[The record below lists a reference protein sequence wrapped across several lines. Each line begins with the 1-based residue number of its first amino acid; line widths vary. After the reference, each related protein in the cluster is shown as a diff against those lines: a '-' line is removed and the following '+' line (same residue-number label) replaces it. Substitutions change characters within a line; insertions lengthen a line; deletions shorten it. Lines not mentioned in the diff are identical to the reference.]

1 MRCAGSIAQLREG
14 RRGHAA
20 ASTLTRLSC
29 GNTLFGL
36 YAKSFLGIALVV
48 LVISLYGA
56 LGRKSGDRV
65 KAPIAQLD
73 RASDYGSEGWR
84 FESFWARPRDL
95 RGMSE

>member
-1 MRCAGSIAQLREG
+1 MAQLLEG
-14 RRGHAA
+14 SKSHTVAT
-20 ASTLTRLSC
+20 TLTRLSC
-29 GNTLFGL
+29 GNNLCGL
-36 YAKSFLGIALVV
+36 YAKSFFCMALVA
-48 LVISLYGA
+48 LVISSYGA